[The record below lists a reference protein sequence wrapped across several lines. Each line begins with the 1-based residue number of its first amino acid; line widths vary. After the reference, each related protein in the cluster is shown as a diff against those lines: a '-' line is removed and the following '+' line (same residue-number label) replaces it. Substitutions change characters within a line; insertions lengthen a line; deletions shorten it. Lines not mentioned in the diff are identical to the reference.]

1 MYEQENRRASFR
13 LDDTMKIQATAL
25 EPEQL
30 DAILQDFEAFRI
42 QKSLSSHFLVQ
53 RELRQS
59 SLQLIRKR
67 DPEVAEYF
75 QHLEEQ
81 MLLIADRMAVEG
93 ESTLSEQSETTVNIS
108 SAGICYQA
116 AAGFSLGQIVELRMQ
131 LSTSGAQIVSL
142 ATVVRI
148 EDSDENI
155 AGQSKYSLSFTHIH
169 ADDSE
174 AFIRHM
180 VRLQRIQ
187 LQARRVE

>member
-1 MYEQENRRASFR
+1 MSEQENRRASFR
-13 LDDTMKIQATAL
+13 LDDMMKLQATAL
-25 EPEQL
+25 EPDRL
-30 DAILQDFEAFRI
+30 DEILQDFDAFRI

-81 MLLIADRMAVEG
+81 MLLIADRIAVEG
-93 ESTLSEQSETTVNIS
+93 ESSLSEQVESVVNIS
-108 SAGICYQA
+108 SSGVNFQG
-116 AAGFSLGQIVELRMQ
+116 AAGLSLGQIVELRMQ

-142 ATVVRI
+142 ATVVRV
-148 EDSDENI
+148 EDSDEGVS
-155 AGQSKYSLSFTHIH
+155 GQNKYSLSFTHIH
-169 ADDSE
+169 SDDSE